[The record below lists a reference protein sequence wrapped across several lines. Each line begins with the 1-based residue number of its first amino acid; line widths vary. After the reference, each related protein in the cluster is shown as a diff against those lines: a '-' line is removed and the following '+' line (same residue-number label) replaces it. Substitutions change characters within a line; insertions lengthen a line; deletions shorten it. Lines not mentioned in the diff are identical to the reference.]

1 MKELEQYEKNFINKM
16 DEFKETNILGNL
28 TNELTNQFL
37 DTILA
42 NLLDNYNTKLLLND
56 ELVTTNSLLN
66 LAKVNNYDID
76 NTSLLM
82 AAIKKCILILNKYN
96 INAYY
101 VYYYANDKVEHKIEY
116 DNGMYYIVDNFNMRR
131 IVDFDIYG
139 LSRVTFKSDKSNI
152 TSMYYN
158 IKTKE
163 KLLNRPKV
171 KYRNNQLF

>member
-1 MKELEQYEKNFINKM
+1 MKELEQYEKNFVNKM

-42 NLLDNYNTKLLLND
+42 NLLDNYNAELLLND

-82 AAIKKCILILNKYN
+82 AAIKKCILILKKYN

-131 IVDFDIYG
+131 IVDFDIYV
-139 LSRVTFKSDKSNI
+139 LSRTTFKSDKSNI

>member
-82 AAIKKCILILNKYN
+82 AAIKKCILIFMLMMYN
-96 INAYY
+96 
-101 VYYYANDKVEHKIEY
+101 V
-116 DNGMYYIVDNFNMRR
+116 
-131 IVDFDIYG
+131 
-139 LSRVTFKSDKSNI
+139 
-152 TSMYYN
+152 
-158 IKTKE
+158 
-163 KLLNRPKV
+163 
-171 KYRNNQLF
+171 